1 MRRTAAIGPKAVKRK
16 VAKRPFAAV
25 DVLANRRAA
34 TDVASKK
41 SRIGASVT
49 LAVSNALGLC
59 LLERTQIAFR
69 HTNGRQ
75 RELGDIWV
83 REPAMWIHLH

>member
-41 SRIGASVT
+41 SRIGAS
-49 LAVSNALGLC
+49 G
-59 LLERTQIAFR
+59 
-69 HTNGRQ
+69 
-75 RELGDIWV
+75 
-83 REPAMWIHLH
+83 

>member
-1 MRRTAAIGPKAVKRK
+1 
-16 VAKRPFAAV
+16 
-25 DVLANRRAA
+25 
-34 TDVASKK
+34 
-41 SRIGASVT
+41 VT

-83 REPAMWIHLH
+83 REPAMDPSALG